1 LGVRGTLEEVVKL
14 MSAPDRQPQEF
25 DAYSNSYD
33 AHVNAALAFSG
44 LDVDFFTRVKAAY
57 IKELLFKIFGS
68 TKVDVLDV
76 GCGVGNYHSLLRP
89 ELNRLYGV
97 DISGESLKTAA
108 QRNKQVEYSHFDG
121 TNLPFLD
128 GTFDAAFAICV
139 YHHVPISDRTAL
151 TRSVRR
157 VLRPGGIFMIFEHN
171 PRNPL
176 TMRVVNRCEFDRDA
190 VLLKSEEA
198 ESLLSK
204 ESFTNVE
211 SRHILTVPSFNKVTR
226 AVDQLFSGLRLG
238 AQYYTLGRVPVDKI

>member
-1 LGVRGTLEEVVKL
+1 

-44 LDVDFFTRVKAAY
+44 LDVDFFTKVKAAY
-57 IKELLFKIFGS
+57 IQEILSKTFGS

-76 GCGVGNYHSLLRP
+76 GCGIGNYHPLLRP
-89 ELNRLYGV
+89 GLDRLCGV
-97 DISGESLKTAA
+97 DISSESLKTAA
-108 QRNKQVEYSHFDG
+108 QRNEGVEYSHFDG
-121 TNLPFLD
+121 TTLPFPD

-139 YHHVPISDRTAL
+139 YHHVPLSNRAAL
-151 TRSVRR
+151 TRNVRR

-190 VLLKSEEA
+190 VLLKNEEA
-198 ESLLSK
+198 ESLLSQ
-204 ESFTNVE
+204 ENFTHVG
-211 SRHILTVPSFNKVTR
+211 SRHILTVPSFNKATR
-226 AVDQLFSGLRLG
+226 AIDQLFGGLRIG
-238 AQYYTLGRVPVDKI
+238 AQYYSSGRVPTGAAGP